1 MSTLDLNKL
10 IQDLAN
16 ATCVAF
22 MFDDAED
29 NGSCNFDTPM
39 MKIKLSRKEK
49 EQMKDFLTP
58 VDMRGYRDHYFV
70 EIPLKGQANRR
81 TTMAEAAARFL
92 KAEGYEASV
101 YYQLD

>member
-1 MSTLDLNKL
+1 MATLDINRL
-10 IQDLAN
+10 IEDLAN
-16 ATCVAF
+16 AACVAF

-29 NGSCNFDTPM
+29 GGSCNFDTPM

-58 VDMRGYRDHYFV
+58 VGEKGYRDCYFV
-70 EIPLKGQANRR
+70 EIPLRGQANRR
-81 TTMAEAAARFL
+81 TVMAEAATRFL
-92 KAEGYEASV
+92 KSVGYEASV

>member
-1 MSTLDLNKL
+1 MATDLNKL
-10 IQDLAN
+10 MNDILNAN
-16 ATCVAF
+16 NEPF
-22 MFDDAED
+22 MYSEVED
-29 NGSCNFDTPM
+29 GGSCNFDTPM
-39 MKIKLSRKEK
+39 MKIKLSRKER

-81 TTMAEAAARFL
+81 TVMAEAAARFL